1 MMFSYKKAKN
11 VLALTAA
18 LSVLC
23 SQSVFAATLEL
34 DLEETIQRALL
45 TNPDIKIAE
54 SQRKEAKAD
63 YSAAKSAR
71 GISISLNHSTGR
83 GGYADNQ
90 AVRDAAGRILGYT
103 KYIGNDHSNSI
114 TASLPIFTGGE
125 LQGQI
130 GQAKANYRTML
141 SAEQQAYNEMKE
153 TATTG
158 YFNMLNAGNMKN
170 LRTES
175 VDRLQAHLD
184 NVIAQYNVGIVARAD
199 VLRSEVELAN
209 AKQDLITA
217 SNEYDVAEATLNNII
232 GTPLNTTLTLKDTLQ
247 YVPYDNDMAYCLA
260 YSEEHR
266 PELKQ
271 AEYGVDAAE
280 AALVVARSGH
290 MPKIYANAS
299 NNWGGDGSNW
309 PGDDNENWSVGVTA
323 SMNIFDSGVTWSKIH
338 AAQEALVQ
346 AKETQRQVKDAVEL
360 EVRTDYLNM
369 REAEKRITTAQVAVA
384 SAEEDY
390 HIAVV
395 RYQAGVGT
403 NIDVMD
409 AQEALT
415 QAKTNYYQ
423 ALYNYNTSKAA
434 LNTSMGVGVPV
445 PEPRTFPEPVEDT
458 DVSADT
464 EDAAAETVPD
474 EEMADA
480 DVQQGA
486 EEAANDSENADAE
499 AAENAAPAEQQS
511 EAVPAEEA
519 AVDAQAAAE

>member
-1 MMFSYKKAKN
+1 MFSYKKAKN

-45 TNPDIKIAE
+45 TNPSVKIAE
-54 SQRKEAKAD
+54 YNRKAAKAD
-63 YSAAKSAR
+63 YSAAKGAR
-71 GISISLNHSTGR
+71 GISISLSHDSGR

-90 AVRDAAGRILGYT
+90 FFEGVNIG
-103 KYIGNDHSNSI
+103 KQIGNSHNNSV
-114 TASLPIFTGGE
+114 TATLPIFTGGE

-130 GQAKANYRTML
+130 GQAKANYRSML
-141 SAEQQAYNEMKE
+141 SAEEQAYNEMKE

-158 YFNMLNAGNMKN
+158 YFNMLNATNMKA
-170 LRTES
+170 LRQES

-209 AKQDLITA
+209 AQQNYITA
-217 SNEYDVAEATLNNII
+217 SNQYDVAEATLNNII
-232 GTPLNTTLTLKDTLQ
+232 GTPLGTTLLLKDRLQ
-247 YVPYDNDMAYCLA
+247 YDPYENDMAYCLA
-260 YSEEHR
+260 YSEQHR

-271 AEYGVDAAE
+271 AEYAIDSAE

-290 MPKIYANAS
+290 MPKVYANAS
-299 NNWGGDGSNW
+299 NNWGGNGSDW
-309 PGDDNENWSVGVTA
+309 PGDDDENWSVGVTA
-323 SMNIFDSGVTWSKIH
+323 SMNVFDSGVTWSKIH
-338 AAQEALVQ
+338 AAQENLAK
-346 AKETQRQVKDAVEL
+346 AKESQRQIKDNVEL
-360 EVRTDYLNM
+360 EVRTDYLNL
-369 REAEKRITTAQVAVA
+369 REAEKRITTTQVAVA

-458 DVSADT
+458 AAQSTESQSAGTDT
-464 EDAAAETVPD
+464 AAQAENAASDSAQAPANT
-474 EEMADA
+474 ADA
-480 DVQQGA
+480 GQP
-486 EEAANDSENADAE
+486 
-499 AAENAAPAEQQS
+499 AAENAESTAAENGNT
-511 EAVPAEEA
+511 
-519 AVDAQAAAE
+519 AAAEQTAE

>member
-1 MMFSYKKAKN
+1 MFSYKKAKN

-45 TNPDIKIAE
+45 TNPSVKIAE
-54 SQRKEAKAD
+54 YNRKAAKAD
-63 YSAAKSAR
+63 YSAAKGAR
-71 GISISLNHSTGR
+71 GISISLSHDSGR
-83 GGYADNQ
+83 GGYADPQYNQ
-90 AVRDAAGRILGYT
+90 QLNIWT
-103 KYIGNDHSNSI
+103 KGIGNSHSNSI

-130 GQAKANYRTML
+130 GQAKANYRSML
-141 SAEQQAYNEMKE
+141 SAEEQAYNEMKE

-158 YFNMLNAGNMKN
+158 YFNMLNATNMKA
-170 LRTES
+170 LRQES

-209 AKQDLITA
+209 AQQNYITA

-232 GTPLNTTLTLKDTLQ
+232 GTPLGTTLLLKDRLQ
-247 YVPYDNDMAYCLA
+247 YEPYENDMAYCLA
-260 YSEEHR
+260 YSEQHR

-271 AEYGVDAAE
+271 AEYAIDSAE

-290 MPKIYANAS
+290 MPKVYANAS
-299 NNWGGDGSNW
+299 NNWGGNGSDW
-309 PGDDNENWSVGVTA
+309 PGDDDENWSVGVTA
-323 SMNIFDSGVTWSKIH
+323 SMNVFDSGVTWSKIH
-338 AAQEALVQ
+338 AAQENLAK
-346 AKETQRQVKDAVEL
+346 AKESQRQIKDNVEL
-360 EVRTDYLNM
+360 EVRTDYLNL
-369 REAEKRITTAQVAVA
+369 REAEKRITTTQVAVA

-458 DVSADT
+458 AAQAADAQSAGT
-464 EDAAAETVPD
+464 DAAAQTENA
-474 EEMADA
+474 ADGSA
-480 DVQQGA
+480 QA
-486 EEAANDSENADAE
+486 PANTADAE
-499 AAENAAPAEQQS
+499 QPAAENAASTAAEN
-511 EAVPAEEA
+511 VNT
-519 AVDAQAAAE
+519 AAAEQTAE

>member
-1 MMFSYKKAKN
+1 MFSYKKAKN

-45 TNPDIKIAE
+45 TNPSVKIAE
-54 SQRKEAKAD
+54 YNRKAAKAD
-63 YSAAKSAR
+63 YSAAKGAR

-83 GGYADNQ
+83 NGYADPQYNQ
-90 AVRDAAGRILGYT
+90 QLNIWT
-103 KYIGNDHSNSI
+103 KGIGNSHSNSI

-130 GQAKANYRTML
+130 GQAKANYRSML
-141 SAEQQAYNEMKE
+141 SAEEQAYNEMKE

-158 YFNMLNAGNMKN
+158 YFNMLNATNMKA
-170 LRTES
+170 LRQES

-209 AKQDLITA
+209 AQQNYITA

-232 GTPLNTTLTLKDTLQ
+232 GTPLGTTLLLKDRLQ
-247 YVPYDNDMAYCLA
+247 YEPYENDMAYCLA
-260 YSEEHR
+260 YSEQHR

-271 AEYGVDAAE
+271 AEYAVDSAE

-290 MPKIYANAS
+290 MPKVYANAS
-299 NNWGGDGSNW
+299 NNWGGDGSDW
-309 PGDDNENWSVGVTA
+309 PGDDDENWSVGVTA
-323 SMNIFDSGVTWSKIH
+323 SMNVFDSGVTWSKIH
-338 AAQEALVQ
+338 AAQENLAK
-346 AKETQRQVKDAVEL
+346 AKESQRQIKDNVEL
-360 EVRTDYLNM
+360 EVRTDYLNL
-369 REAEKRITTAQVAVA
+369 REAEKRITTTQVAVA

-458 DVSADT
+458 AAQAADAQSAGT
-464 EDAAAETVPD
+464 DAAAQTEN
-474 EEMADA
+474 
-480 DVQQGA
+480 
-486 EEAANDSENADAE
+486 AASDSAQAPANTADAE
-499 AAENAAPAEQQS
+499 QPAAENAASTAAENGNT
-511 EAVPAEEA
+511 
-519 AVDAQAAAE
+519 AAAEQTAE

>member
-1 MMFSYKKAKN
+1 MFSYKKAKN

-45 TNPDIKIAE
+45 TNPSVKIAE
-54 SQRKEAKAD
+54 YNRKAAKAD

-71 GISISLNHSTGR
+71 GISISLSHDSGR
-83 GGYADNQ
+83 GGYADYAMRSVN
-90 AVRDAAGRILGYT
+90 GGTEILT
-103 KYIGNDHSNSI
+103 KGIGNSHSNSI

-130 GQAKANYRTML
+130 GQAKANYRSML
-141 SAEQQAYNEMKE
+141 SAEEQAYNEMKE

-158 YFNMLNAGNMKN
+158 YFNMLNATNMKA
-170 LRTES
+170 LRQES

-209 AKQDLITA
+209 AKQDYITA

-232 GTPLNTTLTLKDTLQ
+232 GTPLNTTLKLKDSLQ

-260 YSEEHR
+260 YSEQHR

-271 AEYGVDAAE
+271 AEYAIDSAE

-290 MPKIYANAS
+290 MPKVYANAS
-299 NNWGGDGSNW
+299 NNWGGNGSDW
-309 PGDDNENWSVGVTA
+309 PGDDDENWSVGVTA
-323 SMNIFDSGVTWSKIH
+323 SMNVFDSGVTWSKIH
-338 AAQEALVQ
+338 AAQENLAK
-346 AKETQRQVKDAVEL
+346 AKESQRQIKDNVEL
-360 EVRTDYLNM
+360 EVRTDYLNL
-369 REAEKRITTAQVAVA
+369 REAEKRITTTQVAVA

-458 DVSADT
+458 AAQAADAQSAGT
-464 EDAAAETVPD
+464 DAAAQTENA
-474 EEMADA
+474 ADDSA
-480 DVQQGA
+480 QA
-486 EEAANDSENADAE
+486 PANTADAE
-499 AAENAAPAEQQS
+499 QPAAENAASTAAENGNT
-511 EAVPAEEA
+511 
-519 AVDAQAAAE
+519 AAAEQTAE

>member
-1 MMFSYKKAKN
+1 MFSYKKAKN

-45 TNPDIKIAE
+45 TNPSVKIAE
-54 SQRKEAKAD
+54 YNRKAAKAD
-63 YSAAKSAR
+63 YSAAKGAR
-71 GISISLNHSTGR
+71 GISISLSHSTGR
-83 GGYADNQ
+83 NGYADN
-90 AVRDAAGRILGYT
+90 RLNPIYNNAGELIGTSYN
-103 KYIGNDHSNSI
+103 KSIGNSHSNSI

-130 GQAKANYRTML
+130 GQAKANYRSML
-141 SAEQQAYNEMKE
+141 SAEEQAYNEMKE

-158 YFNMLNAGNMKN
+158 YFNMLNATNMKA
-170 LRTES
+170 LRQES

-209 AKQDLITA
+209 AQQNYITA

-232 GTPLNTTLTLKDTLQ
+232 GTPLGTTLLLKDRLQ
-247 YVPYDNDMAYCLA
+247 YEPYENDMAYCLA
-260 YSEEHR
+260 YSEQHR

-271 AEYGVDAAE
+271 AEYAIDSAE

-290 MPKIYANAS
+290 MPKVYANAS
-299 NNWGGDGSNW
+299 NNWGGNGSDW
-309 PGDDNENWSVGVTA
+309 PGDDDENWSVGVTA
-323 SMNIFDSGVTWSKIH
+323 SMNVFDSGVTWSKIH
-338 AAQEALVQ
+338 AAQENLAK
-346 AKETQRQVKDAVEL
+346 AKESQRQIKDNVEL
-360 EVRTDYLNM
+360 EVRTDYLNL
-369 REAEKRITTAQVAVA
+369 REAEKRITTTQVAVA

-458 DVSADT
+458 AAQAADAQSAGT
-464 EDAAAETVPD
+464 DAAAQTEN
-474 EEMADA
+474 
-480 DVQQGA
+480 
-486 EEAANDSENADAE
+486 AASDSEQVPANTADAE
-499 AAENAAPAEQQS
+499 QPAAENAAS
-511 EAVPAEEA
+511 
-519 AVDAQAAAE
+519 AAAENGNTAAAEQTAE

>member
-1 MMFSYKKAKN
+1 MFSYKKAKN

-45 TNPDIKIAE
+45 TNPSVKIAE

-83 GGYADNQ
+83 GGYADNT
-90 AVRDAAGRILGYT
+90 RYFTYDNLGNRIPQYD
-103 KYIGNDHSNSI
+103 KSIGNSHSNSI

-130 GQAKANYRTML
+130 GQAKANYRSML
-141 SAEQQAYNEMKE
+141 SAEEQAYNEMKE

-158 YFNMLNAGNMKN
+158 YFNMLNATNMKA
-170 LRTES
+170 LRQES

-209 AKQDLITA
+209 AKQNYITA

-232 GTPLNTTLTLKDTLQ
+232 GTPLNTTLKLKDSLQ

-260 YSEEHR
+260 YSEQHR

-299 NNWGGDGSNW
+299 DNWGGNGSNW
-309 PGDDNENWSVGVTA
+309 PGDDDENWSVGVTA
-323 SMNIFDSGVTWSKIH
+323 SINVFDSGVTWSKIH

-346 AKETQRQVKDAVEL
+346 AKESQRQIKDAVEL
-360 EVRTDYLNM
+360 EVRTDYLSM

-458 DVSADT
+458 
-464 EDAAAETVPD
+464 AAQA
-474 EEMADA
+474 A
-480 DVQQGA
+480 DVQSAGTDT
-486 EEAANDSENADAE
+486 AAQTENAADDSAQAQANTADAE
-499 AAENAAPAEQQS
+499 QPAAENAASTAAENGNT
-511 EAVPAEEA
+511 
-519 AVDAQAAAE
+519 AAAEQTAE

>member
-1 MMFSYKKAKN
+1 MFSYKKAKN
-11 VLALTAA
+11 VLALTSA

-45 TNPDIKIAE
+45 TNPSVKIAE
-54 SQRKEAKAD
+54 YNRKAAKAD
-63 YSAAKSAR
+63 YSAAKGAR
-71 GISISLNHSTGR
+71 GISISLSHSTGR
-83 GGYADNQ
+83 NGYADN
-90 AVRDAAGRILGYT
+90 RLNPIYNNAGELIGTSYN
-103 KYIGNDHSNSI
+103 KSIGNSHSNSI

-130 GQAKANYRTML
+130 GQAKANYRSML
-141 SAEQQAYNEMKE
+141 SAEEQAYNEMKE

-158 YFNMLNAGNMKN
+158 YFNMLNATNMKA
-170 LRTES
+170 LRQES

-209 AKQDLITA
+209 AQQNYITA

-232 GTPLNTTLTLKDTLQ
+232 GTPLGTTLLLKDRLQ
-247 YVPYDNDMAYCLA
+247 YEPYENDMAYCLA
-260 YSEEHR
+260 YSEQHR

-290 MPKIYANAS
+290 MPKVYANAS
-299 NNWGGDGSNW
+299 NNWGGNGSDW
-309 PGDDNENWSVGVTA
+309 PGDDDENWSVGVTA
-323 SMNIFDSGVTWSKIH
+323 SMNVFDSGVTWSKIH
-338 AAQEALVQ
+338 AAQENLAK
-346 AKETQRQVKDAVEL
+346 AKESQRQIKDNVEL
-360 EVRTDYLNM
+360 EVRTDYLNL
-369 REAEKRITTAQVAVA
+369 REAEKRITTTQVAVA

-458 DVSADT
+458 AAQAADAQSAGT
-464 EDAAAETVPD
+464 DAAAQT
-474 EEMADA
+474 
-480 DVQQGA
+480 
-486 EEAANDSENADAE
+486 ENAADGSAQAPANTSDAE
-499 AAENAAPAEQQS
+499 QPAAENAASTAAENGNT
-511 EAVPAEEA
+511 
-519 AVDAQAAAE
+519 AAAEQTAE

>member
-1 MMFSYKKAKN
+1 MFSYKKAKN

-45 TNPDIKIAE
+45 TNPSVKIAE
-54 SQRKEAKAD
+54 YNRKAAKAD
-63 YSAAKSAR
+63 YSAAKGAR
-71 GISISLNHSTGR
+71 GISISLSHDSGR
-83 GGYADNQ
+83 GGYADYARRSIN
-90 AVRDAAGRILGYT
+90 GGTEIWT
-103 KYIGNDHSNSI
+103 KGIGNSHSNSI

-130 GQAKANYRTML
+130 GQAKANYRSML
-141 SAEQQAYNEMKE
+141 SAEEQAYNEMKE

-158 YFNMLNAGNMKN
+158 YFNMLNATNMKA
-170 LRTES
+170 LRQES

-209 AKQDLITA
+209 AQQNYITA

-232 GTPLNTTLTLKDTLQ
+232 GTPLGTTLLLKDRLQ
-247 YVPYDNDMAYCLA
+247 YEPYENDMAYCLA
-260 YSEEHR
+260 YSEQHR

-271 AEYGVDAAE
+271 AEYAIDSAE

-290 MPKIYANAS
+290 MPKVYANAS
-299 NNWGGDGSNW
+299 NNWGGNGSDW
-309 PGDDNENWSVGVTA
+309 PGDDDENWSVGVTA
-323 SMNIFDSGVTWSKIH
+323 SMNVFDSGVTWSKIH
-338 AAQEALVQ
+338 AAQENLAK
-346 AKETQRQVKDAVEL
+346 AKESQRQIKDNVEL
-360 EVRTDYLNM
+360 EVRTDYLNL
-369 REAEKRITTAQVAVA
+369 REAEKRITTTQVAVA

-458 DVSADT
+458 AAQSADAQSAGT
-464 EDAAAETVPD
+464 DAAAQTENA
-474 EEMADA
+474 ADDSA
-480 DVQQGA
+480 QA
-486 EEAANDSENADAE
+486 PANTADAE
-499 AAENAAPAEQQS
+499 QPAAENAASTAAENGNT
-511 EAVPAEEA
+511 
-519 AVDAQAAAE
+519 AAAEQTAE

>member
-1 MMFSYKKAKN
+1 MFSYKKAKN

-18 LSVLC
+18 LTVLC

-34 DLEETIQRALL
+34 DLDETIQRALL
-45 TNPDIKIAE
+45 TNPNVKIAE
-54 SQRKEAKAD
+54 YNRKAAKAD

-71 GISISLNHSTGR
+71 GISISVNHQTTR
-83 GGYADNQ
+83 GGAADDMFSGGINI
-90 AVRDAAGRILGYT
+90 GKG
-103 KYIGNDHSNSI
+103 IGNSHSNSI
-114 TASLPIFTGGE
+114 TASLPLFTGGE

-130 GQAKANYRTML
+130 GQAKANYRSML
-141 SAEQQAYNEMKE
+141 SAEEQAYIEMKE
-153 TATTG
+153 TATNG
-158 YFNMLNAGNMKN
+158 YFSMLDAGNMKT
-170 LRTES
+170 LCQES

-209 AKQDLITA
+209 AKQDLISA
-217 SNEYDVAEATLNNII
+217 ENGYDVAEATLNNII
-232 GTPLNTTLTLKDTLQ
+232 GTPLSTTLVLKDTLQ

-280 AALVVARSGH
+280 AALVTARSGH
-290 MPKIYANAS
+290 MPKISATAGNY
-299 NNWGGDGSNW
+299 WGGDGSNW
-309 PGDDNENWSVGVTA
+309 PGDDDENWAVGVTA

-338 AAQEALVQ
+338 AAQENLAK

-360 EVRTDYLNM
+360 EVRTDYLGM
-369 REAEKRITTAQVAVA
+369 REAEKRISTTQVAVA
-384 SAEEDY
+384 QAEEDY

-409 AQEALT
+409 AQVALT
-415 QAKTNYYQ
+415 EAKTNYVK
-423 ALYNYNTSKAA
+423 ALYDYNTSKAA

-445 PEPRTFPEPVEDT
+445 PEPRTFAEPVEDT
-458 DVSADT
+458 AVTDNA
-464 EDAAAETVPD
+464 EAAAEN
-474 EEMADA
+474 
-480 DVQQGA
+480 
-486 EEAANDSENADAE
+486 EAAATETNEAATEQPAAE
-499 AAENAAPAEQQS
+499 ANAETVQE
-511 EAVPAEEA
+511 
-519 AVDAQAAAE
+519 QAAE

>member
-1 MMFSYKKAKN
+1 MFSYKKAKN

-45 TNPDIKIAE
+45 TNPSVKIAE

-83 GGYADNQ
+83 NGYADNHIL
-90 AVRDAAGRILGYT
+90 RDAFGNILSND
-103 KYIGNDHSNSI
+103 KQIGNTHSNSI

-130 GQAKANYRTML
+130 GQAKANYRSML
-141 SAEQQAYNEMKE
+141 SAEEQAYNEMKE

-158 YFNMLNAGNMKN
+158 YFNMLNATNMKA
-170 LRTES
+170 LRQES

-209 AKQDLITA
+209 AKQDYITA

-232 GTPLNTTLTLKDTLQ
+232 GTPLGTTLLLKDRLQ
-247 YVPYDNDMAYCLA
+247 YEPYENDMAYCLA
-260 YSEEHR
+260 YSEQHR

-290 MPKIYANAS
+290 MPKINAVAG
-299 NNWGGDGSNW
+299 NYWGGTDESNW
-309 PGDDNENWSVGVTA
+309 PGDDNDHWSVGVTA
-323 SMNIFDSGVTWSKIH
+323 SMNVFDSGVTWSKIH

-346 AKETQRQVKDAVEL
+346 AKENQRQIKDNVEL
-360 EVRTDYLNM
+360 EVRTDYLSM

-458 DVSADT
+458 AAQAADAQSAGT
-464 EDAAAETVPD
+464 DAAAQTENA
-474 EEMADA
+474 ADGNA
-480 DVQQGA
+480 QA
-486 EEAANDSENADAE
+486 PANTADAE
-499 AAENAAPAEQQS
+499 QPAAENAASTAAENGNT
-511 EAVPAEEA
+511 
-519 AVDAQAAAE
+519 AAAEQTAE

>member
-1 MMFSYKKAKN
+1 MFSYKKAKN

-18 LSVLC
+18 LSMLC

-45 TNPDIKIAE
+45 TNPSVKIAE
-54 SQRKEAKAD
+54 YNRKAAKAD

-83 GGYADNQ
+83 NGYADPQYNQ
-90 AVRDAAGRILGYT
+90 QLNIWT
-103 KYIGNDHSNSI
+103 KGIGNSHSNSI

-130 GQAKANYRTML
+130 GQAKANYRSML
-141 SAEQQAYNEMKE
+141 SAEEQAYNEMKE

-158 YFNMLNAGNMKN
+158 YFNMLNATNMKA
-170 LRTES
+170 LRQES

-209 AKQDLITA
+209 AQQNYITA

-232 GTPLNTTLTLKDTLQ
+232 GTPLGTTLLLKDRLQ
-247 YVPYDNDMAYCLA
+247 YEPYGNDMAYCLA
-260 YSEEHR
+260 YSEQHR

-271 AEYGVDAAE
+271 AEYVIDSAE

-290 MPKIYANAS
+290 MPKVYANAS
-299 NNWGGDGSNW
+299 NNWGGNGSDW
-309 PGDDNENWSVGVTA
+309 PGDDDENWSVGVTA
-323 SMNIFDSGVTWSKIH
+323 SMNVFDSGVTWSKIH
-338 AAQEALVQ
+338 AAQENLAK
-346 AKETQRQVKDAVEL
+346 AKESQRQIKDNVEL
-360 EVRTDYLNM
+360 EVRTDYLNL
-369 REAEKRITTAQVAVA
+369 REAEKRITTTQVAVA

-458 DVSADT
+458 A
-464 EDAAAETVPD
+464 AQAAEAQSAGTD
-474 EEMADA
+474 T
-480 DVQQGA
+480 
-486 EEAANDSENADAE
+486 AAQTESAASDSAQTPANTADAE
-499 AAENAAPAEQQS
+499 QPAAENAASTAAENGNT
-511 EAVPAEEA
+511 
-519 AVDAQAAAE
+519 AAAEQTAE

>member
-1 MMFSYKKAKN
+1 MFSYKKAKN

-45 TNPDIKIAE
+45 TNPSVKIAE

-71 GISISLNHSTGR
+71 GISISLNHDSGR
-83 GGYADNQ
+83 GGYADNRRY
-90 AVRDAAGRILGYT
+90 VITDNMGRQIPRYD
-103 KYIGNDHSNSI
+103 KSIGNSHSNSI
-114 TASLPIFTGGE
+114 TASLPLFTGGE

-130 GQAKANYRTML
+130 GQAKANYRSML
-141 SAEQQAYNEMKE
+141 SAEEQAYNEMKE

-158 YFNMLNAGNMKN
+158 YFNMLNAGNMKA
-170 LRTES
+170 LRQES

-209 AKQDLITA
+209 AKQDYITA

-232 GTPLNTTLTLKDTLQ
+232 GTPLNTTLKLKDSLQ

-260 YSEEHR
+260 YSEQHR

-299 NNWGGDGSNW
+299 DNWGGNGSNW
-309 PGDDNENWSVGVTA
+309 PGDDDENWSVGVTA
-323 SMNIFDSGVTWSKIH
+323 SINVFDSGVTWSKIH

-346 AKETQRQVKDAVEL
+346 AKESQRQIKDNVEL
-360 EVRTDYLNM
+360 EVRTDYLSM

-458 DVSADT
+458 AAQAADAQSAGT
-464 EDAAAETVPD
+464 DAAAQTENA
-474 EEMADA
+474 ADDSA
-480 DVQQGA
+480 QA
-486 EEAANDSENADAE
+486 PANTADAE
-499 AAENAAPAEQQS
+499 QPAAENAASTSTAAENGNT
-511 EAVPAEEA
+511 
-519 AVDAQAAAE
+519 AAAEQTAE

>member
-1 MMFSYKKAKN
+1 MFSYKKAKN

-18 LSVLC
+18 LSMLC

-45 TNPDIKIAE
+45 TNPSVKIAE
-54 SQRKEAKAD
+54 YNRKAAKAD
-63 YSAAKSAR
+63 YSAAKGAR
-71 GISISLNHSTGR
+71 GISISLSHESGR
-83 GGYADNQ
+83 GGYADNHIL
-90 AVRDAAGRILGYT
+90 RDAAGRILSND
-103 KYIGNDHSNSI
+103 KQIGNTHSNSI

-130 GQAKANYRTML
+130 GQAKANYRSML
-141 SAEQQAYNEMKE
+141 SAEEQAYNEMKE

-158 YFNMLNAGNMKN
+158 YFNMLNATNMKA
-170 LRTES
+170 LRQES

-209 AKQDLITA
+209 AQQNYITA

-232 GTPLNTTLTLKDTLQ
+232 GTPLGTTLLLKDRLQ
-247 YVPYDNDMAYCLA
+247 YEPYENDMAYCLA
-260 YSEEHR
+260 YSEQHR

-271 AEYGVDAAE
+271 AEYAIDSAE

-290 MPKIYANAS
+290 MPKVYANAS
-299 NNWGGDGSNW
+299 NNWGGNGSDW
-309 PGDDNENWSVGVTA
+309 PGDDDENWSVGVTA
-323 SMNIFDSGVTWSKIH
+323 SMNVFDSGVTWSKIH
-338 AAQEALVQ
+338 AAQENLAK
-346 AKETQRQVKDAVEL
+346 AKESQRQIKDAVEL

-369 REAEKRITTAQVAVA
+369 REAEKRISTTQVAVA

-458 DVSADT
+458 
-464 EDAAAETVPD
+464 AAQA
-474 EEMADA
+474 ADA
-480 DVQQGA
+480 QSAGTDSAVQT
-486 EEAANDSENADAE
+486 ENAASDSAQAPANTANAE
-499 AAENAAPAEQQS
+499 QPAAENAASTAAENGNT
-511 EAVPAEEA
+511 
-519 AVDAQAAAE
+519 AAAEQTAE

>member
-1 MMFSYKKAKN
+1 MFSYKKAKN

-45 TNPDIKIAE
+45 TNPSVKIAE
-54 SQRKEAKAD
+54 YNRKAAKAD

-71 GISISLNHSTGR
+71 GISISLSHDSGR
-83 GGYADNQ
+83 GGYADNRSY
-90 AVRDAAGRILGYT
+90 VITDNMGRQIPRYD
-103 KYIGNDHSNSI
+103 KSIGNSHSNSI

-130 GQAKANYRTML
+130 GQAKANYRSML
-141 SAEQQAYNEMKE
+141 SAEEQAYNEMKE

-158 YFNMLNAGNMKN
+158 YFNMLNATNMKA
-170 LRTES
+170 LRQES

-209 AKQDLITA
+209 AQQNYITA

-232 GTPLNTTLTLKDTLQ
+232 GTPLGTTLLLKDRLQ
-247 YVPYDNDMAYCLA
+247 YEPYENDMAYCLA
-260 YSEEHR
+260 YSEQHR

-271 AEYGVDAAE
+271 AEYAIDSAE

-290 MPKIYANAS
+290 MPKVYANAS
-299 NNWGGDGSNW
+299 NNWGGNGSDW
-309 PGDDNENWSVGVTA
+309 PGDDDENWSVGVTA
-323 SMNIFDSGVTWSKIH
+323 SMNVFDSGVTWSKIH
-338 AAQEALVQ
+338 AAQENLAK
-346 AKETQRQVKDAVEL
+346 AKESQRQIKDNVEL
-360 EVRTDYLNM
+360 EVRTDYLSM

-458 DVSADT
+458 AAQAADAQSAGT
-464 EDAAAETVPD
+464 DAAAQTENA
-474 EEMADA
+474 ADGSA
-480 DVQQGA
+480 QA
-486 EEAANDSENADAE
+486 PANTADAE
-499 AAENAAPAEQQS
+499 QPVAENTASTAAENGNT
-511 EAVPAEEA
+511 
-519 AVDAQAAAE
+519 AAAEQTAE

>member
-1 MMFSYKKAKN
+1 MFSYKKAKN

-45 TNPDIKIAE
+45 TNPSVKIAE
-54 SQRKEAKAD
+54 YNRKAAKAD
-63 YSAAKSAR
+63 YSAAKGAR
-71 GISISLNHSTGR
+71 GISISLSHDSGR
-83 GGYADNQ
+83 GGYADYAKRSIN
-90 AVRDAAGRILGYT
+90 GGTEIWT
-103 KYIGNDHSNSI
+103 KGIGNSHSNSI
-114 TASLPIFTGGE
+114 SASLPIFTGGE

-130 GQAKANYRTML
+130 GQAKANYRSML
-141 SAEQQAYNEMKE
+141 SAEEQAYNEMKE

-158 YFNMLNAGNMKN
+158 YFNMLNATNMKA
-170 LRTES
+170 LRQES

-209 AKQDLITA
+209 AQQNYITA

-232 GTPLNTTLTLKDTLQ
+232 GTPLGTTLLLKDRLQ
-247 YVPYDNDMAYCLA
+247 YEPYENDMAYCLA
-260 YSEEHR
+260 YSEQHR

-271 AEYGVDAAE
+271 AEYAIDSAE

-290 MPKIYANAS
+290 MPKVYANAS
-299 NNWGGDGSNW
+299 NNWGGNGSDW
-309 PGDDNENWSVGVTA
+309 PGDDDENWSVGVTA
-323 SMNIFDSGVTWSKIH
+323 SMNVFDSGVTWSKIH
-338 AAQEALVQ
+338 AAQENLAK
-346 AKETQRQVKDAVEL
+346 AKESQRQIKDNVEL
-360 EVRTDYLNM
+360 EVRTDYLNL
-369 REAEKRITTAQVAVA
+369 REAEKRITTTQVAVA

-458 DVSADT
+458 AAQSADAQSAGT
-464 EDAAAETVPD
+464 DAAAQTENA
-474 EEMADA
+474 ADDSA
-480 DVQQGA
+480 QA
-486 EEAANDSENADAE
+486 SANTADAE
-499 AAENAAPAEQQS
+499 QPAAENAASTAAENGNT
-511 EAVPAEEA
+511 
-519 AVDAQAAAE
+519 AAAEQTAE

>member
-1 MMFSYKKAKN
+1 MFSYKKAKN

-45 TNPDIKIAE
+45 TNPSVKIAE
-54 SQRKEAKAD
+54 YNRKAAKAD
-63 YSAAKSAR
+63 YSAAKGAR

-83 GGYADNQ
+83 GGYADPQYNQ
-90 AVRDAAGRILGYT
+90 QLNIWT
-103 KYIGNDHSNSI
+103 KGIGNSHSNSI

-130 GQAKANYRTML
+130 GQAKANYRSML
-141 SAEQQAYNEMKE
+141 SAEEQAYNEMKE

-158 YFNMLNAGNMKN
+158 YFNMLNATNMKA
-170 LRTES
+170 LRQES

-209 AKQDLITA
+209 AQQNYITA

-232 GTPLNTTLTLKDTLQ
+232 GTPLGTTLLLKDRLQ
-247 YVPYDNDMAYCLA
+247 YEPYENDMAYCLA
-260 YSEEHR
+260 YSEQHR

-271 AEYGVDAAE
+271 AEYAIDSAE

-290 MPKIYANAS
+290 MPKVYANAS
-299 NNWGGDGSNW
+299 NNWGGNGSDW
-309 PGDDNENWSVGVTA
+309 PGDDDENWSVGVTA
-323 SMNIFDSGVTWSKIH
+323 SMNVFDSGVTWSKIH
-338 AAQEALVQ
+338 AAQENLAK
-346 AKETQRQVKDAVEL
+346 AKESQRQIKDNVEL
-360 EVRTDYLNM
+360 EVRTDYLNL
-369 REAEKRITTAQVAVA
+369 REAEKRITTTQVAVA

-458 DVSADT
+458 AAQAADAQSAGT
-464 EDAAAETVPD
+464 DAAAQTEN
-474 EEMADA
+474 
-480 DVQQGA
+480 
-486 EEAANDSENADAE
+486 AASDSAPANTADAE
-499 AAENAAPAEQQS
+499 QPAAENAASTVAENGNT
-511 EAVPAEEA
+511 
-519 AVDAQAAAE
+519 AAAEQTAE

>member
-1 MMFSYKKAKN
+1 MFSYKKAKN

-18 LSVLC
+18 LTVLC

-34 DLEETIQRALL
+34 DLDETIQRALL
-45 TNPDIKIAE
+45 TNPNVKIAE
-54 SQRKEAKAD
+54 YNRKAAKAD

-71 GISISLNHSTGR
+71 GISISLNHQSGR
-83 GGYADNQ
+83 GGYADPHYNQ
-90 AVRDAAGRILGYT
+90 QLSIWT
-103 KYIGNDHSNSI
+103 KGIGNSHSNSI
-114 TASLPIFTGGE
+114 TASLPLFTGGE

-130 GQAKANYRTML
+130 GQAKANYRSML
-141 SAEQQAYNEMKE
+141 SAEEQAYIEMKE
-153 TATTG
+153 TATNG
-158 YFNMLNAGNMKN
+158 YFTMLDAGNMKT
-170 LRTES
+170 LCQES

-209 AKQDLITA
+209 AKQDLISA
-217 SNEYDVAEATLNNII
+217 ENGYDVAEATLNNII
-232 GTPLNTTLTLKDTLQ
+232 GTPLSTTLVLKDTLQ

-290 MPKIYANAS
+290 MPKISASAS
-299 NNWGGDGSNW
+299 NSWASENW
-309 PGDDNENWSVGVTA
+309 PGDDNEEWAVGVTA

-338 AAQEALVQ
+338 AAQENLAK

-360 EVRTDYLNM
+360 EVRTDYLGM
-369 REAEKRITTAQVAVA
+369 REAEKRISTTQVAVA
-384 SAEEDY
+384 QAEEDY

-409 AQEALT
+409 AQVALT
-415 QAKTNYYQ
+415 EAKTNYVK
-423 ALYNYNTSKAA
+423 ALYDYNTSKAA

-445 PEPRTFPEPVEDT
+445 PEPRTFAEPVEDT
-458 DVSADT
+458 AVTDNA
-464 EDAAAETVPD
+464 EAAAEN
-474 EEMADA
+474 
-480 DVQQGA
+480 
-486 EEAANDSENADAE
+486 EAAATEQPAAE
-499 AAENAAPAEQQS
+499 ANAETAQE
-511 EAVPAEEA
+511 
-519 AVDAQAAAE
+519 QAAE

>member
-1 MMFSYKKAKN
+1 MFSYKKAKN

-45 TNPDIKIAE
+45 TNPSVKIAE
-54 SQRKEAKAD
+54 YNRKAAKAD
-63 YSAAKSAR
+63 YSAAKGAR
-71 GISISLNHSTGR
+71 GISISLSHSSGR
-83 GGYADNQ
+83 GGYADNRYNTIYQ
-90 AVRDAAGRILGYT
+90 NGRPVAIYDKG
-103 KYIGNDHSNSI
+103 IANSHSNSI

-130 GQAKANYRTML
+130 GQAKANYRSML
-141 SAEQQAYNEMKE
+141 SAEEQAYNEMKE

-158 YFNMLNAGNMKN
+158 YFNMLNATNMKA
-170 LRTES
+170 LRQES

-209 AKQDLITA
+209 AQQNYITA

-232 GTPLNTTLTLKDTLQ
+232 GTPLGTTLLLKDRLQ
-247 YVPYDNDMAYCLA
+247 YEPYENDMAYCLA
-260 YSEEHR
+260 YSEQHR

-271 AEYGVDAAE
+271 AEYAIDSAE
-280 AALVVARSGH
+280 AALVVARSGY
-290 MPKIYANAS
+290 MPKVYANAS
-299 NNWGGDGSNW
+299 NNWGGNGSDW
-309 PGDDNENWSVGVTA
+309 PGDDDENWSVGVTA
-323 SMNIFDSGVTWSKIH
+323 SMNVFDSGVTWSKIH
-338 AAQEALVQ
+338 AAQEKLAK
-346 AKETQRQVKDAVEL
+346 AKESQRQIKDNVEL
-360 EVRTDYLNM
+360 EVRTDYLNL
-369 REAEKRITTAQVAVA
+369 REAEKRITTTQVAVA

-458 DVSADT
+458 AAQSTESQSAGTDT
-464 EDAAAETVPD
+464 VAQVENAASDSAQAP
-474 EEMADA
+474 
-480 DVQQGA
+480 
-486 EEAANDSENADAE
+486 ANTADAE
-499 AAENAAPAEQQS
+499 QPAAENAASTAAENGNT
-511 EAVPAEEA
+511 
-519 AVDAQAAAE
+519 AAAEQTAE

>member
-1 MMFSYKKAKN
+1 MFSYKKAKN

-45 TNPDIKIAE
+45 TNPSVKIAE
-54 SQRKEAKAD
+54 YNRKAAKAD
-63 YSAAKSAR
+63 YSAAKGAR
-71 GISISLNHSTGR
+71 GISISLSHDSGR
-83 GGYADNQ
+83 GGYADYAMRSVN
-90 AVRDAAGRILGYT
+90 GGTGILT
-103 KYIGNDHSNSI
+103 KGIGNSHSNSI

-130 GQAKANYRTML
+130 GQAKANYRSML
-141 SAEQQAYNEMKE
+141 SAEEQAYNEMKE

-158 YFNMLNAGNMKN
+158 YFNMLNATNMKA
-170 LRTES
+170 LRQES

-209 AKQDLITA
+209 AQQNYITA

-232 GTPLNTTLTLKDTLQ
+232 GTPLGTTLLLKDRLQ
-247 YVPYDNDMAYCLA
+247 YEPYENDMAYCLA
-260 YSEEHR
+260 YSEQHR

-271 AEYGVDAAE
+271 AEYAIDSAE

-290 MPKIYANAS
+290 MPKVYANAS
-299 NNWGGDGSNW
+299 NNWGGNGSDW
-309 PGDDNENWSVGVTA
+309 PGDDDENWSVGVTA
-323 SMNIFDSGVTWSKIH
+323 SMNVFDSGVTWSKIH
-338 AAQEALVQ
+338 AAQENLAK
-346 AKETQRQVKDAVEL
+346 AKESQRQIKDNVEL
-360 EVRTDYLNM
+360 EVRTDYLNL
-369 REAEKRITTAQVAVA
+369 REAEKRITTTQVAVA

-458 DVSADT
+458 AAQSADAQSAGT
-464 EDAAAETVPD
+464 DAAAQTEN
-474 EEMADA
+474 
-480 DVQQGA
+480 
-486 EEAANDSENADAE
+486 AANDSAQAPANTADAE
-499 AAENAAPAEQQS
+499 QPAAENAASTAAENGNT
-511 EAVPAEEA
+511 
-519 AVDAQAAAE
+519 AAAEQTAE

>member
-1 MMFSYKKAKN
+1 MFSYKKAKN

-45 TNPDIKIAE
+45 TNPSVKIAE
-54 SQRKEAKAD
+54 YNRKAAKAD
-63 YSAAKSAR
+63 YSAAKGAR
-71 GISISLNHSTGR
+71 GISISLSHDSSR
-83 GGYADNQ
+83 GGYADYARRSVN
-90 AVRDAAGRILGYT
+90 GGTPIWT
-103 KYIGNDHSNSI
+103 KSIGNSHSNSI

-130 GQAKANYRTML
+130 GQAKANYRSML
-141 SAEQQAYNEMKE
+141 SAEEQAYNEMKE

-158 YFNMLNAGNMKN
+158 YFNMLNATNMKA
-170 LRTES
+170 LRQES

-209 AKQDLITA
+209 AQQNYITA

-232 GTPLNTTLTLKDTLQ
+232 GTPLGTTLLLKDRLQ
-247 YVPYDNDMAYCLA
+247 YEPYENDMAYCLA
-260 YSEEHR
+260 YSEQHR

-271 AEYGVDAAE
+271 AEYAIDSAE

-290 MPKIYANAS
+290 MPKVYANAS
-299 NNWGGDGSNW
+299 NNWGGNGSDW
-309 PGDDNENWSVGVTA
+309 PGDDDENWSVGVTA
-323 SMNIFDSGVTWSKIH
+323 SMNVFDSGVTWSKIH
-338 AAQEALVQ
+338 AAQENLAK
-346 AKETQRQVKDAVEL
+346 AKESQRQIKDNVEL
-360 EVRTDYLNM
+360 EVRTDYLNL
-369 REAEKRITTAQVAVA
+369 REAEKRITTTQVAVA

-458 DVSADT
+458 AAQAADAQSAGT
-464 EDAAAETVPD
+464 DAAAQTENA
-474 EEMADA
+474 ADDSA
-480 DVQQGA
+480 QA
-486 EEAANDSENADAE
+486 PANTADAE
-499 AAENAAPAEQQS
+499 QPAAENAASTAAENGNT
-511 EAVPAEEA
+511 
-519 AVDAQAAAE
+519 AAAEQTAE

>member
-1 MMFSYKKAKN
+1 MFSYKKAKN

-18 LSVLC
+18 LTVLC

-34 DLEETIQRALL
+34 DLDETIQRALL
-45 TNPDIKIAE
+45 TNPNVKIAE
-54 SQRKEAKAD
+54 YNRKAAKAD

-71 GISISLNHSTGR
+71 GISISINHQSGR
-83 GGYADNQ
+83 GGYAEDQ
-90 AVRDAAGRILGYT
+90 PIRDTTGAILGYS
-103 KYIGNDHSNSI
+103 KGIGNSHSNSI
-114 TASLPIFTGGE
+114 TASLPLFTGGE

-130 GQAKANYRTML
+130 GQAKANYRSML
-141 SAEQQAYNEMKE
+141 SAEEQAYIEMKE
-153 TATTG
+153 TATNG
-158 YFNMLNAGNMKN
+158 YFTMLDAGNMKT
-170 LRTES
+170 LCQES

-209 AKQDLITA
+209 AKQDLISA
-217 SNEYDVAEATLNNII
+217 ENGYDVAEATLNNII
-232 GTPLNTTLTLKDTLQ
+232 GTPLSTTLVLKDTLQ

-290 MPKIYANAS
+290 MPKISASAS
-299 NNWGGDGSNW
+299 NSWASENW
-309 PGDDNENWSVGVTA
+309 PGDDNEEWAVGVTA

-338 AAQEALVQ
+338 AAQENLAK

-360 EVRTDYLNM
+360 EVRTDYLGM
-369 REAEKRITTAQVAVA
+369 REAEKRISTTQVAVA
-384 SAEEDY
+384 QAEEDY

-409 AQEALT
+409 AQVALT
-415 QAKTNYYQ
+415 EAKTNYVK
-423 ALYNYNTSKAA
+423 ALYDYNTSKAA

-445 PEPRTFPEPVEDT
+445 PEPRTFAEPVEDT
-458 DVSADT
+458 AVT
-464 EDAAAETVPD
+464 
-474 EEMADA
+474 
-480 DVQQGA
+480 
-486 EEAANDSENADAE
+486 ADAE
-499 AAENAAPAEQQS
+499 AATETN
-511 EAVPAEEA
+511 EA
-519 AVDAQAAAE
+519 ATEQPAAEANAETAQEQAAE

>member
-1 MMFSYKKAKN
+1 MFSYKKAKN

-45 TNPDIKIAE
+45 TNPSVKIAE
-54 SQRKEAKAD
+54 YNRKAAKAD
-63 YSAAKSAR
+63 YSAAKSSR
-71 GISISLNHSTGR
+71 GISISLSHESGR
-83 GGYADNQ
+83 GGYADNHIL
-90 AVRDAAGRILGYT
+90 RDAAGKILSND
-103 KYIGNDHSNSI
+103 KQIGNTHSNSI
-114 TASLPIFTGGE
+114 TVSLPIFTGGE

-130 GQAKANYRTML
+130 GQAKANYRSML
-141 SAEQQAYNEMKE
+141 SAEEQAYNEMKE

-158 YFNMLNAGNMKN
+158 YFNMLNATNMKA
-170 LRTES
+170 LRQES

-209 AKQDLITA
+209 AQQNYITA
-217 SNEYDVAEATLNNII
+217 SNQYDVAEATLNNII
-232 GTPLNTTLTLKDTLQ
+232 GTPLGTTLLLKDRLQ
-247 YVPYDNDMAYCLA
+247 YEPYENDMAYCLA
-260 YSEEHR
+260 YSEQHR

-271 AEYGVDAAE
+271 AEYAIDSAE

-290 MPKIYANAS
+290 MPKVYANAS
-299 NNWGGDGSNW
+299 NNWGGNGSDW
-309 PGDDNENWSVGVTA
+309 PGDDDENWSVGVTA
-323 SMNIFDSGVTWSKIH
+323 SMNVFDSGVTWSKIH
-338 AAQEALVQ
+338 AAQENLAK
-346 AKETQRQVKDAVEL
+346 AKESQRQIKDNVEL
-360 EVRTDYLNM
+360 EVRTDYLNL
-369 REAEKRITTAQVAVA
+369 REAEKRITTTQVAVA

-458 DVSADT
+458 AVQAADAQSAGT
-464 EDAAAETVPD
+464 DAAAQTENA
-474 EEMADA
+474 ADDSA
-480 DVQQGA
+480 QA
-486 EEAANDSENADAE
+486 PANTADAE
-499 AAENAAPAEQQS
+499 QPAAENAASTAAENGNT
-511 EAVPAEEA
+511 
-519 AVDAQAAAE
+519 AAAEQTAE

>member
-1 MMFSYKKAKN
+1 MFSYKKAKN

-45 TNPDIKIAE
+45 TNPSVKIAE
-54 SQRKEAKAD
+54 YNRKAAKAD

-71 GISISLNHSTGR
+71 GISISLNHDSGR
-83 GGYADNQ
+83 GGYADNRRY
-90 AVRDAAGRILGYT
+90 VITDNMGRQIPRYD
-103 KYIGNDHSNSI
+103 KSIGNSHSNSI

-130 GQAKANYRTML
+130 GQAKANYRSML
-141 SAEQQAYNEMKE
+141 SAEEQAYNEMKE

-158 YFNMLNAGNMKN
+158 YFNMLNATNMKA
-170 LRTES
+170 LRQES

-209 AKQDLITA
+209 AQQNYITA
-217 SNEYDVAEATLNNII
+217 SNQYDVAEATLNNII
-232 GTPLNTTLTLKDTLQ
+232 GTPLGTTLLLKDRLQ
-247 YVPYDNDMAYCLA
+247 YEPYENDMAYCLA
-260 YSEEHR
+260 YSEQHR

-271 AEYGVDAAE
+271 AEYAIDSAE

-290 MPKIYANAS
+290 MPKVYANAS
-299 NNWGGDGSNW
+299 NNWGGNGSDW
-309 PGDDNENWSVGVTA
+309 PGDDDENWSVGVTA
-323 SMNIFDSGVTWSKIH
+323 SMNVFDSGVTWSKIH
-338 AAQEALVQ
+338 AAQENLAK
-346 AKETQRQVKDAVEL
+346 AKESQRQIKDNVEL
-360 EVRTDYLNM
+360 EVRTDYLNL
-369 REAEKRITTAQVAVA
+369 REAEKRISTTQVAVA

-458 DVSADT
+458 AAQAADAQSAGI
-464 EDAAAETVPD
+464 DAAAQTEN
-474 EEMADA
+474 
-480 DVQQGA
+480 
-486 EEAANDSENADAE
+486 AASGSAQAPANTADAE
-499 AAENAAPAEQQS
+499 QPAAENAASTAAENGNT
-511 EAVPAEEA
+511 
-519 AVDAQAAAE
+519 AAAEQTAE

>member
-1 MMFSYKKAKN
+1 MFSYKKAKN

-45 TNPDIKIAE
+45 TNPSVKIAE

-83 GGYADNQ
+83 GGYADNT
-90 AVRDAAGRILGYT
+90 RYFTYDNLGNRIPQYD
-103 KYIGNDHSNSI
+103 KSIGNSHSNSI

-130 GQAKANYRTML
+130 GQAKANYRSML
-141 SAEQQAYNEMKE
+141 SAEEQAYNEMKE

-158 YFNMLNAGNMKN
+158 YFNMLNATNMKA
-170 LRTES
+170 LRQES

-209 AKQDLITA
+209 AKQDYITA

-232 GTPLNTTLTLKDTLQ
+232 GTPLNTTLKLKDSLQ

-260 YSEEHR
+260 YSEQHR

-271 AEYGVDAAE
+271 AEYAIDSAE

-290 MPKIYANAS
+290 MPKVYASAS
-299 NNWGGDGSNW
+299 NSWASESW
-309 PGDDNENWSVGVTA
+309 PGDDNEEWQVGLTA

-346 AKETQRQVKDAVEL
+346 AKESQRQIKDNVEL
-360 EVRTDYLNM
+360 EVRTDYLSM

-458 DVSADT
+458 AAQAADAQSAGT
-464 EDAAAETVPD
+464 DAAAQTENTASDSAP
-474 EEMADA
+474 
-480 DVQQGA
+480 
-486 EEAANDSENADAE
+486 ANTADAE
-499 AAENAAPAEQQS
+499 QPAAENAASTSTAAENGNT
-511 EAVPAEEA
+511 
-519 AVDAQAAAE
+519 AAAEQTAE

>member
-1 MMFSYKKAKN
+1 MFSYKKAKN

-45 TNPDIKIAE
+45 TNPSVKIAE
-54 SQRKEAKAD
+54 YNRKAAKAD

-71 GISISLNHSTGR
+71 GISISLSHDSGR
-83 GGYADNQ
+83 GGYADPQYNQ
-90 AVRDAAGRILGYT
+90 QLRIWT
-103 KYIGNDHSNSI
+103 KGIDNSHSNSI

-130 GQAKANYRTML
+130 GQAKANYRSML
-141 SAEQQAYNEMKE
+141 SAEEQAYNEMKE

-158 YFNMLNAGNMKN
+158 YFNMLNATNMKA
-170 LRTES
+170 LRQES

-209 AKQDLITA
+209 AQQNYITA

-232 GTPLNTTLTLKDTLQ
+232 GTPLGTTLLLKDRLQ
-247 YVPYDNDMAYCLA
+247 YEPYENDMAYCLA
-260 YSEEHR
+260 YSEQHR

-271 AEYGVDAAE
+271 AEYAIDSAE

-290 MPKIYANAS
+290 MPKVYANAS
-299 NNWGGDGSNW
+299 NNWGGNGSDW
-309 PGDDNENWSVGVTA
+309 PGDDDENWSVGVTA
-323 SMNIFDSGVTWSKIH
+323 SMNVFDSGVTWSKIH
-338 AAQEALVQ
+338 AAQENLAK
-346 AKETQRQVKDAVEL
+346 AKESQRQIKDNVEL
-360 EVRTDYLNM
+360 EVRTDYLNL
-369 REAEKRITTAQVAVA
+369 REAEKRITTTQVAVA

-458 DVSADT
+458 AAQAADAQSAGT
-464 EDAAAETVPD
+464 DAAAQTENA
-474 EEMADA
+474 ADGSA
-480 DVQQGA
+480 QA
-486 EEAANDSENADAE
+486 PANTADAE
-499 AAENAAPAEQQS
+499 QPAAENAASTAAENGNT
-511 EAVPAEEA
+511 
-519 AVDAQAAAE
+519 AAAEQTAE

>member
-1 MMFSYKKAKN
+1 MFSYKKAKN

-34 DLEETIQRALL
+34 DLDETIQRALL

-71 GISISLNHSTGR
+71 GISISLSHSTGR
-83 GGYADNQ
+83 NGYADN
-90 AVRDAAGRILGYT
+90 RLNPIYDNAGNLIGTSYN
-103 KYIGNDHSNSI
+103 KSIGNSHSNSI
-114 TASLPIFTGGE
+114 TASLPLFTGGE

-130 GQAKANYRTML
+130 GQAKANYRSML
-141 SAEQQAYNEMKE
+141 SAEEQAYNEMKE

-158 YFNMLNAGNMKN
+158 YFNMLNAGNMKA
-170 LRTES
+170 LRQES

-184 NVIAQYNVGIVARAD
+184 NVVAQYNVGIVARAD

-209 AKQDLITA
+209 AKQDYITA

-232 GTPLNTTLTLKDTLQ
+232 GTPLNTTLKLKDSLQ

-299 NNWGGDGSNW
+299 DNWGGNGSNW
-309 PGDDNENWSVGVTA
+309 PGDDDENWSVGVTA
-323 SMNIFDSGVTWSKIH
+323 SINVFDSGVTWSKIH

-346 AKETQRQVKDAVEL
+346 AKESQRQIKDAVEL
-360 EVRTDYLNM
+360 EVRTDYLSM
-369 REAEKRITTAQVAVA
+369 REAEKRISTAQVAVA

-458 DVSADT
+458 
-464 EDAAAETVPD
+464 AAQA
-474 EEMADA
+474 ADA
-480 DVQQGA
+480 QSAGTDS
-486 EEAANDSENADAE
+486 AAQTENAASDSAQANTADAE
-499 AAENAAPAEQQS
+499 QPAAENAASTAAEN
-511 EAVPAEEA
+511 VNT
-519 AVDAQAAAE
+519 AAAEQTAE

>member
-1 MMFSYKKAKN
+1 MFSYKKAKN

-18 LSVLC
+18 LTALC

-71 GISISLNHSTGR
+71 GISISLSHSTGR
-83 GGYADNQ
+83 NGYADN
-90 AVRDAAGRILGYT
+90 RLNPIYDNAGNLIGTSYN
-103 KYIGNDHSNSI
+103 KSIGNSHSNSI
-114 TASLPIFTGGE
+114 TASLPLFTGGE

-130 GQAKANYRTML
+130 GQAKANYRSML
-141 SAEQQAYNEMKE
+141 SAEEQAYNEMKE

-158 YFNMLNAGNMKN
+158 YFNMLNAGNMKA
-170 LRTES
+170 LRQES

-184 NVIAQYNVGIVARAD
+184 NVVAQYNVGIVARAD

-209 AKQDLITA
+209 AKQDYITA

-232 GTPLNTTLTLKDTLQ
+232 GTPLNTTLKLKDSLQ

-260 YSEEHR
+260 YSEQHR

-299 NNWGGDGSNW
+299 DNWGGNGSNW
-309 PGDDNENWSVGVTA
+309 PGDDDENWSVGVTA
-323 SMNIFDSGVTWSKIH
+323 SINVFDSGVTWSKIH

-346 AKETQRQVKDAVEL
+346 AKESQRQIKDNVEL
-360 EVRTDYLNM
+360 EVRTDYLSM

-458 DVSADT
+458 AAQAADGSAQ
-464 EDAAAETVPD
+464 AP
-474 EEMADA
+474 
-480 DVQQGA
+480 
-486 EEAANDSENADAE
+486 ANTADAE
-499 AAENAAPAEQQS
+499 QPAAENAAS
-511 EAVPAEEA
+511 TA
-519 AVDAQAAAE
+519 AGNGNTAAAEQTAE

>member
-1 MMFSYKKAKN
+1 MFSYKKAKN

-45 TNPDIKIAE
+45 TNPSVKIAE
-54 SQRKEAKAD
+54 YNRKAAKAD

-71 GISISLNHSTGR
+71 GISISINHQSGR
-83 GGYADNQ
+83 GGYAEDQ
-90 AVRDAAGRILGYT
+90 PIRDTTGAILGYS
-103 KYIGNDHSNSI
+103 KGIGNSHSNSI

-130 GQAKANYRTML
+130 GQAKANYRSML
-141 SAEQQAYNEMKE
+141 SAEEQAYNEMKE

-158 YFNMLNAGNMKN
+158 YFNMLNATNMKA
-170 LRTES
+170 LRQES

-209 AKQDLITA
+209 AQQNYITA

-232 GTPLNTTLTLKDTLQ
+232 GTPLGTTLLLKDRLQ
-247 YVPYDNDMAYCLA
+247 YEPYENDMAYCLA
-260 YSEEHR
+260 YSEQHR

-271 AEYGVDAAE
+271 AEYAIDSAE

-290 MPKIYANAS
+290 MPKVYANAS
-299 NNWGGDGSNW
+299 NNWGGNGSDW
-309 PGDDNENWSVGVTA
+309 PGDDDENWSVGVTA
-323 SMNIFDSGVTWSKIH
+323 SMNVFDSGVTWSKIH
-338 AAQEALVQ
+338 AAQENLAK
-346 AKETQRQVKDAVEL
+346 AKESQRQIKDNVEL
-360 EVRTDYLNM
+360 EVRTDYLNL
-369 REAEKRITTAQVAVA
+369 REAEKRITTTQVAVA

-458 DVSADT
+458 
-464 EDAAAETVPD
+464 AAQA
-474 EEMADA
+474 ADA
-480 DVQQGA
+480 QSAGTDT
-486 EEAANDSENADAE
+486 AAQTENAASDSAQAPVNTADAE
-499 AAENAAPAEQQS
+499 QPAAENAASTAAENVS
-511 EAVPAEEA
+511 T
-519 AVDAQAAAE
+519 AAAEQTAE

>member
-1 MMFSYKKAKN
+1 MFSYKKAKN

-34 DLEETIQRALL
+34 DLDETIQRALL
-45 TNPDIKIAE
+45 TNPSVKIAE
-54 SQRKEAKAD
+54 YNRKAAKAD
-63 YSAAKSAR
+63 YSAAKGAR
-71 GISISLNHSTGR
+71 GISISLSHESGR
-83 GGYADNQ
+83 GGYADNHIL
-90 AVRDAAGRILGYT
+90 RDAAGRILSND
-103 KYIGNDHSNSI
+103 KQIGNTHSNSI

-130 GQAKANYRTML
+130 GQAKANYRSML
-141 SAEQQAYNEMKE
+141 SAEEQAYNEMKE

-158 YFNMLNAGNMKN
+158 YFNMLNATNMKA
-170 LRTES
+170 LRQES

-209 AKQDLITA
+209 AQQNYITA

-232 GTPLNTTLTLKDTLQ
+232 GTPLGTTLLLKDRLQ
-247 YVPYDNDMAYCLA
+247 YEPYENDMAYCLA
-260 YSEEHR
+260 YSEQHR

-271 AEYGVDAAE
+271 AEYAIDSAE

-290 MPKIYANAS
+290 MPKVYANAS
-299 NNWGGDGSNW
+299 NNWGGNGSDW
-309 PGDDNENWSVGVTA
+309 PGDDDENWSVGVTA
-323 SMNIFDSGVTWSKIH
+323 SMNVFDSGVTWSRIH
-338 AAQEALVQ
+338 AAQENLAK
-346 AKETQRQVKDAVEL
+346 AKESQRQIKDNVEL
-360 EVRTDYLNM
+360 EVRTDYLNL
-369 REAEKRITTAQVAVA
+369 REAEKRITTTQVAVA

-458 DVSADT
+458 
-464 EDAAAETVPD
+464 AAQA
-474 EEMADA
+474 ADA
-480 DVQQGA
+480 QSAGSDT
-486 EEAANDSENADAE
+486 AAQTENAADGSAQAPANTADAE
-499 AAENAAPAEQQS
+499 QPAAENAASTAAENGNT
-511 EAVPAEEA
+511 
-519 AVDAQAAAE
+519 AAAEQTAE

>member
-1 MMFSYKKAKN
+1 MFSYKKAKN

-45 TNPDIKIAE
+45 TNPSVKIAE

-71 GISISLNHSTGR
+71 GISISLSHSTGR
-83 GGYADNQ
+83 NGYADN
-90 AVRDAAGRILGYT
+90 RLNPIYDNAGNLIGTSYN
-103 KYIGNDHSNSI
+103 KSIGNSHSNSI
-114 TASLPIFTGGE
+114 IASLPLFTGGE

-130 GQAKANYRTML
+130 GQAKANYRSML
-141 SAEQQAYNEMKE
+141 SAEEQAYNEMKE

-158 YFNMLNAGNMKN
+158 YFNMLNAGNMKA
-170 LRTES
+170 LRQES

-209 AKQDLITA
+209 AKQDYITA

-232 GTPLNTTLTLKDTLQ
+232 GTPLNTTLKLKDSLQ

-260 YSEEHR
+260 YSEQHR

-290 MPKIYANAS
+290 MPKINAVAG
-299 NNWGGDGSNW
+299 NYWGGTDESNW
-309 PGDDNENWSVGVTA
+309 PGDDNDHWSVGVTA

-346 AKETQRQVKDAVEL
+346 AKENQRQIKDNVEL
-360 EVRTDYLNM
+360 EVRTDYLNL
-369 REAEKRITTAQVAVA
+369 REAEKRITTTQVAVA

-445 PEPRTFPEPVEDT
+445 PEPRTFSKPVEDT
-458 DVSADT
+458 AAQAADAQSAGT
-464 EDAAAETVPD
+464 DAAAQTENA
-474 EEMADA
+474 ADGSA
-480 DVQQGA
+480 QA
-486 EEAANDSENADAE
+486 PANTADAE
-499 AAENAAPAEQQS
+499 QPAAENAASTAAENGNT
-511 EAVPAEEA
+511 
-519 AVDAQAAAE
+519 AAAEQTAE

>member
-1 MMFSYKKAKN
+1 MFSYKKAKN

-45 TNPDIKIAE
+45 TNPSVKIAE
-54 SQRKEAKAD
+54 YNRKAAKAD

-71 GISISLNHSTGR
+71 GISISLNHNSTR

-90 AVRDAAGRILGYT
+90 EDILSGASLG
-103 KYIGNDHSNSI
+103 KRIGNNHSNSI

-130 GQAKANYRTML
+130 GQAKANYRSML
-141 SAEQQAYNEMKE
+141 SAEEQAYNEMKE

-158 YFNMLNAGNMKN
+158 YFNMLNATNMKA
-170 LRTES
+170 LRQES

-209 AKQDLITA
+209 AKQNYITA
-217 SNEYDVAEATLNNII
+217 SNQYDVAEATLNNII
-232 GTPLNTTLTLKDTLQ
+232 GTPLGTTLLLKDRLQ
-247 YVPYDNDMAYCLA
+247 YEPYENDMAYCLA
-260 YSEEHR
+260 YSEQHR

-290 MPKIYANAS
+290 MPKINAVAG
-299 NNWGGDGSNW
+299 NYWGGSDSDGNSNW
-309 PGDDNENWSVGVTA
+309 PGDDNEHWSVGITA

-338 AAQEALVQ
+338 AAQENLAK
-346 AKETQRQVKDAVEL
+346 AKESQRQIKDNVEL
-360 EVRTDYLNM
+360 EVRTDYLNL
-369 REAEKRITTAQVAVA
+369 REAEKRITTTQVAVA

-445 PEPRTFPEPVEDT
+445 PEPRTFPEPVEDAAAQAA
-458 DVSADT
+458 DAQSAGT
-464 EDAAAETVPD
+464 DAAAQTENA
-474 EEMADA
+474 ADGSA
-480 DVQQGA
+480 QA
-486 EEAANDSENADAE
+486 PANTADAE
-499 AAENAAPAEQQS
+499 QPAAENAASTAAENGNT
-511 EAVPAEEA
+511 
-519 AVDAQAAAE
+519 AAAEQTAE

>member
-1 MMFSYKKAKN
+1 MFSYKKAKN

-34 DLEETIQRALL
+34 DLDETIQRALL

-71 GISISLNHSTGR
+71 GISISLSHSTGR
-83 GGYADNQ
+83 NGYADN
-90 AVRDAAGRILGYT
+90 RLNPIYDNAGNLIGTSYN
-103 KYIGNDHSNSI
+103 KSIGNSHSNSI
-114 TASLPIFTGGE
+114 TASLPLFTGGE

-130 GQAKANYRTML
+130 GQAKANYRSML
-141 SAEQQAYNEMKE
+141 SAEEQAYNEMKE

-158 YFNMLNAGNMKN
+158 YFNMLNAGNMKA
-170 LRTES
+170 LRQES

-184 NVIAQYNVGIVARAD
+184 NVVAQYNVGIVARAD

-209 AKQDLITA
+209 AKQDYITA

-232 GTPLNTTLTLKDTLQ
+232 GTPLGTTLLLKDRLQ
-247 YVPYDNDMAYCLA
+247 YEPYENDMAYCLA
-260 YSEEHR
+260 YSEQHR

-271 AEYGVDAAE
+271 AEYAIDSAE

-290 MPKIYANAS
+290 MPKVYANAS
-299 NNWGGDGSNW
+299 NNWGGNGSDW
-309 PGDDNENWSVGVTA
+309 PGDDDENWSVGVTA
-323 SMNIFDSGVTWSKIH
+323 SINVFDSGVTWSKIH

-346 AKETQRQVKDAVEL
+346 AKESQRQIKDAVEL
-360 EVRTDYLNM
+360 EVRTDYLSM
-369 REAEKRITTAQVAVA
+369 REAEKRISTAQVAVA

-458 DVSADT
+458 
-464 EDAAAETVPD
+464 AAQA
-474 EEMADA
+474 ADA
-480 DVQQGA
+480 QSAGTDAVAQT
-486 EEAANDSENADAE
+486 ENAADGSAQAPANTADAE
-499 AAENAAPAEQQS
+499 QPAAENAASTAAENGNT
-511 EAVPAEEA
+511 
-519 AVDAQAAAE
+519 AAAEQTAE

>member
-1 MMFSYKKAKN
+1 MFGYKKAKN
-11 VLALTAA
+11 VLVLTAA

-23 SQSVFAATLEL
+23 SQPVFAATLEL
-34 DLEETIQRALL
+34 DLDETIQRALL

-71 GISISLNHSTGR
+71 GISISLNHDSGR
-83 GGYADNQ
+83 GGYADNRRY
-90 AVRDAAGRILGYT
+90 VITDNMGRQIPRYD
-103 KYIGNDHSNSI
+103 KSIGNSHSNSI
-114 TASLPIFTGGE
+114 TASLPLFTGGE

-130 GQAKANYRTML
+130 GQAKANYRSML
-141 SAEQQAYNEMKE
+141 SAEEQAYNEMKE

-158 YFNMLNAGNMKN
+158 YFNMLNAGNMKA
-170 LRTES
+170 LRQES

-184 NVIAQYNVGIVARAD
+184 NVVAQYNVGIVARAD

-209 AKQDLITA
+209 AKQDYITA

-232 GTPLNTTLTLKDTLQ
+232 GTPLNTTLKLKDSLQ

-260 YSEEHR
+260 YSEQHR

-299 NNWGGDGSNW
+299 DNWGGNGSNW
-309 PGDDNENWSVGVTA
+309 PGDDDENWSVGVTA
-323 SMNIFDSGVTWSKIH
+323 SINVFDSGVTWSKIH

-346 AKETQRQVKDAVEL
+346 AKESQRQIKDNVEL
-360 EVRTDYLNM
+360 EVRTDYLSM

-458 DVSADT
+458 AAQAADAQSAGT
-464 EDAAAETVPD
+464 DAAAQTENA
-474 EEMADA
+474 ADDSA
-480 DVQQGA
+480 QA
-486 EEAANDSENADAE
+486 PANTADAE
-499 AAENAAPAEQQS
+499 QPAAENAASTSTAAENGNT
-511 EAVPAEEA
+511 
-519 AVDAQAAAE
+519 AAAEQPAE

>member
-1 MMFSYKKAKN
+1 MFSYKKAKN

-18 LSVLC
+18 LSVLS

-45 TNPDIKIAE
+45 TNPSVKIAE

-71 GISISLNHSTGR
+71 GISISLNHDSGR
-83 GGYADNQ
+83 GGYADYAWRNVNGG
-90 AVRDAAGRILGYT
+90 APVWT
-103 KYIGNDHSNSI
+103 KSIGNSHSNSI

-130 GQAKANYRTML
+130 GQAKANYRSML
-141 SAEQQAYNEMKE
+141 SAEEQAYNEMKE

-158 YFNMLNAGNMKN
+158 YFNMLNAGNMKA
-170 LRTES
+170 LRQES

-209 AKQDLITA
+209 AKQDYITA

-232 GTPLNTTLTLKDTLQ
+232 GTPLNTTLKLKDSLQ

-260 YSEEHR
+260 YSEQHR

-299 NNWGGDGSNW
+299 DNWGGNGSNW
-309 PGDDNENWSVGVTA
+309 PGDDDENWSVGVTA
-323 SMNIFDSGVTWSKIH
+323 SINVFDSGVTWSKIH

-346 AKETQRQVKDAVEL
+346 AKESQRQIKDAVEL
-360 EVRTDYLNM
+360 EVRTDYLSM

-458 DVSADT
+458 
-464 EDAAAETVPD
+464 AAQA
-474 EEMADA
+474 ADA
-480 DVQQGA
+480 QSAGSDT
-486 EEAANDSENADAE
+486 AAQTENAASDSVQAPANTANAE
-499 AAENAAPAEQQS
+499 QPAAENAASTAAEN
-511 EAVPAEEA
+511 VNT
-519 AVDAQAAAE
+519 AAAEQTAE

>member
-1 MMFSYKKAKN
+1 MFSYKKAKN

-45 TNPDIKIAE
+45 TNPSVKIAE
-54 SQRKEAKAD
+54 YNRKAAKAD
-63 YSAAKSAR
+63 YSAAKGAR
-71 GISISLNHSTGR
+71 GISISLSHESGR
-83 GGYADNQ
+83 GGYADNHIL
-90 AVRDAAGRILGYT
+90 RDAAGRILSND
-103 KYIGNDHSNSI
+103 KQIGNTHSNSI

-130 GQAKANYRTML
+130 GQAKANYRSML
-141 SAEQQAYNEMKE
+141 SAEEQAYNEMKE

-158 YFNMLNAGNMKN
+158 YFNMLNATNMKA
-170 LRTES
+170 LRQES

-209 AKQDLITA
+209 AQQNYITA

-232 GTPLNTTLTLKDTLQ
+232 GTPLGTTLLLKDRLQ
-247 YVPYDNDMAYCLA
+247 YEPYENDMAYCLA
-260 YSEEHR
+260 YSEQHR

-271 AEYGVDAAE
+271 AEYAIDSAE

-290 MPKIYANAS
+290 MPKVYANAS
-299 NNWGGDGSNW
+299 NNWGGNGSDW
-309 PGDDNENWSVGVTA
+309 PGDDDENWSVGVTA
-323 SMNIFDSGVTWSKIH
+323 SMNVFDSGVTWSKIH
-338 AAQEALVQ
+338 AAQENLAK
-346 AKETQRQVKDAVEL
+346 AKESQRQIKDNVEL
-360 EVRTDYLNM
+360 EVRTDYLSM
-369 REAEKRITTAQVAVA
+369 REAEKRITTTQVAVA

-458 DVSADT
+458 
-464 EDAAAETVPD
+464 AAQA
-474 EEMADA
+474 ADA
-480 DVQQGA
+480 QSAGTDAVAQT
-486 EEAANDSENADAE
+486 ENAASDSAQAPANTADAE
-499 AAENAAPAEQQS
+499 QPAAENAASTAAENGNT
-511 EAVPAEEA
+511 
-519 AVDAQAAAE
+519 AAAEQTAE

>member
-1 MMFSYKKAKN
+1 MFSYKKAKN

-45 TNPDIKIAE
+45 TNPSVKIAE
-54 SQRKEAKAD
+54 YNRKAAKAD
-63 YSAAKSAR
+63 YSAAKGAR
-71 GISISLNHSTGR
+71 GISISLSHDSGR
-83 GGYADNQ
+83 GGYADPQYNQ
-90 AVRDAAGRILGYT
+90 QLSIWT
-103 KYIGNDHSNSI
+103 KGIGNSHSNSI

-130 GQAKANYRTML
+130 GQAKANYRSML
-141 SAEQQAYNEMKE
+141 SAEEQAYNEMKE

-158 YFNMLNAGNMKN
+158 YFNMLNATNMKA
-170 LRTES
+170 LRQES

-209 AKQDLITA
+209 AQQNYITA

-232 GTPLNTTLTLKDTLQ
+232 GTPLGTTLLLKDRLQ
-247 YVPYDNDMAYCLA
+247 YEPYENDMAYCLA
-260 YSEEHR
+260 YSEQHR

-271 AEYGVDAAE
+271 AEYAIDSAE

-290 MPKIYANAS
+290 MPKVYANAS
-299 NNWGGDGSNW
+299 NNWGGNGSDW
-309 PGDDNENWSVGVTA
+309 PGDDDENWSVGVTA
-323 SMNIFDSGVTWSKIH
+323 SMNVFDSGVTWSKIH
-338 AAQEALVQ
+338 AAQENLAK
-346 AKETQRQVKDAVEL
+346 AKESQRQIKDNVEL
-360 EVRTDYLNM
+360 EVRTDYLNL
-369 REAEKRITTAQVAVA
+369 REAEKRITTTQVAVA

-458 DVSADT
+458 AAQSADAQSAST
-464 EDAAAETVPD
+464 DAAAQTENA
-474 EEMADA
+474 ADDSA
-480 DVQQGA
+480 QA
-486 EEAANDSENADAE
+486 PANTADAE
-499 AAENAAPAEQQS
+499 QPAAENAASTAAENGNT
-511 EAVPAEEA
+511 
-519 AVDAQAAAE
+519 AAAEQTAE

>member
-1 MMFSYKKAKN
+1 MFSYKKAKN

-45 TNPDIKIAE
+45 TNPSVKIAE

-71 GISISLNHSTGR
+71 GISISLNHDSSR

-90 AVRDAAGRILGYT
+90 YDVAAGAFLGKRID
-103 KYIGNDHSNSI
+103 NSHSNSI

-130 GQAKANYRTML
+130 GQAKANYRSML
-141 SAEQQAYNEMKE
+141 SAEEQAYNEMKE

-158 YFNMLNAGNMKN
+158 YFNMLNATNMKA
-170 LRTES
+170 LRQES

-209 AKQDLITA
+209 AKQDYITA

-232 GTPLNTTLTLKDTLQ
+232 GTPLNTTLKLKDSLQ

-260 YSEEHR
+260 YSEQHR

-299 NNWGGDGSNW
+299 DNWGGNGSNW
-309 PGDDNENWSVGVTA
+309 PGDDDENWSVGVTA
-323 SMNIFDSGVTWSKIH
+323 SINVFDSGVTWSKIH

-346 AKETQRQVKDAVEL
+346 AKESQRQIKDNVEL
-360 EVRTDYLNM
+360 EVRTDYLSM

-458 DVSADT
+458 AAQAADAQSAGT
-464 EDAAAETVPD
+464 DAAAQTENA
-474 EEMADA
+474 ADDSA
-480 DVQQGA
+480 QA
-486 EEAANDSENADAE
+486 PANTADAE
-499 AAENAAPAEQQS
+499 QPAAENAAS
-511 EAVPAEEA
+511 TAVENGNT
-519 AVDAQAAAE
+519 AAAEQTAE